1 MNTTYNT
8 VNTTQT
14 AGLSDELRGK
24 ILKQLSEQTG
34 HVGFYFKNLVTGE
47 ELGYQENESFL
58 AASVIKL
65 PIFMC
70 VSKWD
75 AEGKASMGET
85 LTVHEEDKLP
95 ICGALTL
102 FTGEPTVDL
111 RTLCNL
117 MISLSDNCATNLL
130 IKRFGIPAYE
140 EEFKKLG
147 LSGTKL
153 NRLLFDAEAGAK
165 GIENYIVPKEM
176 GRLLEQIYRRTFVS
190 EKVSAEIEDTL
201 LLQQI
206 NHKICGIIQ
215 EEVPVAHKTGE
226 DDNLTND
233 VGLIYAKQ
241 PFIAC
246 FAGHDTDV
254 PRFEDFIRHTSA
266 DLFEVCH
273 R

>member
-1 MNTTYNT
+1 MSKSEA
-8 VNTTQT
+8 
-14 AGLSDELRGK
+14 AGLPGELREK
-24 ILKQLSEQTG
+24 ILKRLSEQKG

-47 ELGYQENESFL
+47 ELGYQESEAFL

-70 VSKWD
+70 ISKWD
-75 AEGKASMGET
+75 AEGKASMAET

-117 MISLSDNCATNLL
+117 MISLSDNSATNLL

-140 EEFKKLG
+140 EEFQKLG
-147 LSGTKL
+147 LSNTKL
-153 NRLLFDAEAGAK
+153 NRLLFDAEAGV
-165 GIENYIVPKEM
+165 ENYIVPKEM
-176 GRLLEQIYRRTFVS
+176 GMLLEQVYRRTFVS
-190 EKVSAEIEDTL
+190 EKVSKEIEDTL

-226 DDNLTND
+226 DEDLSND
-233 VGLIYAKQ
+233 VGLIYARQ

-254 PRFEDFIRHTSA
+254 PEFEDLIRHTTA
-266 DLFEVCH
+266 ELFEVCQK
-273 R
+273 

>member
-1 MNTTYNT
+1 MSKTEA
-8 VNTTQT
+8 
-14 AGLSDELRGK
+14 AGLPGELREK
-24 ILKQLSEQTG
+24 ILKGLSEQKG

-47 ELGYQENESFL
+47 ELGYQENEAFL

-70 VSKWD
+70 ISKWD
-75 AEGKASMGET
+75 AEAKASMDET

-117 MISLSDNCATNLL
+117 MISLSDNSATNLL

-165 GIENYIVPKEM
+165 GIENYIVPREM
-176 GRLLEQIYRRTFVS
+176 GMLLEQIYRRTFVS
-190 EKVSAEIEDTL
+190 GKVSKEIEDTL

-226 DDNLTND
+226 DEDLSND

-254 PRFEDFIRHTSA
+254 PEFEDLIRRTSA
-266 DLFEVCH
+266 ELFAVC
-273 R
+273 RQ